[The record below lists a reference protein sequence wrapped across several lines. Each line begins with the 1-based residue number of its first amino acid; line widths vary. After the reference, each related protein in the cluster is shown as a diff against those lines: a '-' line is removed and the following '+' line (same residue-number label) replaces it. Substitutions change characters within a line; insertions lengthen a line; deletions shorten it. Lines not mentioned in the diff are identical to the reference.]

1 MYIHII
7 YIYISYYIILL
18 YIKYVVWS
26 FWRGDNF
33 EVGGGGGA
41 GGDPPL
47 DKARSRYEEVLIKK
61 VFHLTYKDVERSQ
74 GQCKKWLRIGKKGS

>member
-1 MYIHII
+1 M
-7 YIYISYYIILL
+7 YISYYIILL

-26 FWRGDNF
+26 FWRGNNF
-33 EVGGGGGA
+33 ELGGGGA

-47 DKARSRYEEVLIKK
+47 DKKRSRYEEVLIKK